1 MPDENTPTLGIC
13 VSNEDEPAD
22 SSTRLKNVG
31 NNKNLDE
38 EVTEVKYLLNSHLS
52 KSESIPLMHNVL
64 PLN

>member
-22 SSTRLKNVG
+22 SSTRLNNVG

-38 EVTEVKYLLNSHLS
+38 LTSFKIRIDTAHAQCFTTELN
-52 KSESIPLMHNVL
+52 II
-64 PLN
+64 